1 MGVCIW
7 QRQHTTKKKG
17 RRTNMGRIKGEDIL
31 AYYVGQ
37 EFICTDCI
45 TETERHALKLDDV
58 ITDTESE
65 EEMLFC
71 DRCKEQI

>member
-1 MGVCIW
+1 
-7 QRQHTTKKKG
+7 
-17 RRTNMGRIKGEDIL
+17 MGRIKGEDIL